1 MQKASPMLSRE
12 LLKRGRAYRCL
23 LCQKQ
28 VGEKRYIISN
38 IYKYVSRSIRC
49 YTVLLF
55 SVPFQTDDEDK
66 LKDYIKNYAKLLRT
80 MSSIGRRGS
89 RYWKQGNA
97 PRMTTC
103 TYTKIGT
110 LLEPPN
116 TCTLKN
122 WVKKSPWKLG
132 QKGRRRKRRTGLKP
146 FSQQPLLQF
155 FYPVLRP

>member
-1 MQKASPMLSRE
+1 MYYILLKRGKKATETTSLYITNWIMSSCRRPVRCSVETRE

-55 SVPFQTDDEDK
+55 SVPFQTDHEDK

-89 RYWKQGNA
+89 RY
-97 PRMTTC
+97 
-103 TYTKIGT
+103 
-110 LLEPPN
+110 
-116 TCTLKN
+116 
-122 WVKKSPWKLG
+122 
-132 QKGRRRKRRTGLKP
+132 
-146 FSQQPLLQF
+146 
-155 FYPVLRP
+155 

>member
-1 MQKASPMLSRE
+1 MSSCRRPVRCSVENFWSEEEHTDAFYVKSKL
-12 LLKRGRAYRCL
+12 GRSGKSSAISTSTFHVPLDAIPYYCSL
-23 LCQKQ
+23 YHFKQ
-28 VGEKRYIISN
+28 MMKINWKII
-38 IYKYVSRSIRC
+38 
-49 YTVLLF
+49 
-55 SVPFQTDDEDK
+55 
-66 LKDYIKNYAKLLRT
+66 LRT
-80 MSSIGRRGS
+80 MPSIGRRGS

-132 QKGRRRKRRTGLKP
+132 QKGWRRKGRTGLKP